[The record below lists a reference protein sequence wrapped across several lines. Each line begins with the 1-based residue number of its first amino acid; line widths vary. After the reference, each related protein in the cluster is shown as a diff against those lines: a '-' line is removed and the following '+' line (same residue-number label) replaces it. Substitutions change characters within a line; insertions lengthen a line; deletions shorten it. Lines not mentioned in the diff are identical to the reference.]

1 MPVLTFSATVSG
13 TVESFNRPAYIAAL
27 AAQFSGVSPDEIT
40 LQVNAAGVRRA
51 LAASPFTSPFKAAA
65 EANTSTTLDVV
76 ADPADAVDAHTKRS
90 LQATSQQIEVIS
102 RIAPANP
109 TAITA
114 AEAVI
119 NSFTPATLSAAL
131 GVQVASFTRP
141 TIVIVQDIA
150 PSPPPPSIPPNLP
163 PPPPP
168 PPLHPPSPPPPPL
181 AEGSWGTTAAMG
193 AAVGGLLLA
202 GGTYMSHRRKQKR
215 WGAAGGRQDG
225 ASEHDA
231 NGLPKLAKLQKA
243 DDIADAALP
252 SWLRSAK
259 EGSFPLPP
267 ASEWPTGGGAAR
279 KISDADFDSARSW
292 LSAGRGVREALPS
305 GQSPSGWSELS
316 HALKF
321 SEDGRADAD
330 DTEHTGRRRLDA
342 RYHTG
347 DANTSLSF
355 KDDVDK
361 GPSKSMFYDVARD
374 LQINPSGGIS
384 EITPEAIEMLA
395 EQQAMRIETR
405 RLEQTKRIEARRKQ
419 LAARQQQ
426 RQQAREKMSAV
437 EGVSTTGS
445 SPNTKDAYELPASLQ
460 VRALHKNLSHRS
472 SHDPFSTHN
481 LKERP
486 GRVLRDGSIQPDALT
501 RDNSAL
507 YSSAD
512 KERPS
517 GPRVLRDPRQA
528 PGATVKLGGTA
539 QPYLSRDQ
547 SALFSSADKERPLRA
562 GGGSGGGALDGSER
576 SLAASRESA
585 RVLAEVEKKRAE
597 LEERRQRL
605 AARKAARTGGD
616 ATAKPF
622 ITGAQP
628 QPPPPHALERQN
640 SALASSA
647 SKERPERR
655 PERTGRPSSS
665 AVDSSDS
672 GADSSSPIAR
682 ARPSLERSNSA
693 LFSSASKDGPR
704 SMRERSTGSAGP
716 ALVTASSSVAAS
728 PASSAR
734 SLGAASSLSTQREEL
749 ERRRATLAERKA
761 ARDAKA
767 AAGGGSARLQ
777 AQQDGAV
784 VSAFSPLHALERQN
798 SALMS
803 SADKERPERRPEGAM
818 STPASPQPPA
828 RLERQNSALASTS
841 DKEAPPSRRPRGPS
855 SSDST
860 AEVTSSAAATPDSTR
875 STSSERD
882 ALAERRRQLE
892 ERKAARVAAVAA
904 VATPPGLL
912 SRENSA
918 MYSSAD
924 KERPASRRASAVAE
938 SVPAPVPP
946 AALVRQ
952 NSALSS
958 SADKE
963 RPESRHR
970 PEAAPESQADSE
982 RSGASTQREQLEERR
997 RQLEARKAERLAL
1010 QAAAT
1015 ENKSAEPLKLSRDN
1029 SAMHSSADKERPAS
1043 RRASAVAESVSAP
1056 VPPAALVRQNSALSS
1071 SADKERPESRHRPEA
1086 PAAPPTGGKSPSDSA
1101 RSASTTLSMR
1111 EQLEERRRQLEDRKA
1126 DRMAKQAQVAS
1137 PPSAPHVLERE
1148 NSALA
1153 SSASKAR
1160 PENAKRP
1167 SVVSAWP
1174 LPSLRASL
1182 QRDNSALYSN
1192 ADKEGPEKRPSTPPT
1207 PSSLRRPVP
1216 PRAPISA
1223 PWFSGGHDGDSEI
1236 GGSEGGGIEGGV
1248 GASARSST
1256 NSIQSQ
1262 KEELAERRRAL
1273 EARQAARL
1281 AAEAAVLASG
1291 GSSSHASPT
1300 GTSAAGTAAFAP
1312 HELSRDN
1319 SALLSSATKER
1330 PSLPTSSA
1338 SSSAASSA
1346 KLDEIAERRRV
1357 LAARKAAR
1365 DARAAGGGS
1374 GSGSM
1379 PLAAL
1384 RRHNSAL
1391 ASGASKE
1398 RPTSRR
1404 EGEAD
1409 VDDDHE
1415 A

>member
-51 LAASPFTSPFKAAA
+51 LAALPFTSPFEAAA
-65 EANTSTTLDVV
+65 QANTSITLDVV
-76 ADPADAVDAHTKRS
+76 ADPADAGDAHTKRS
-90 LQATSQQIEVIS
+90 LQATVQQIEVIS

-141 TIVIVQDIA
+141 AIVIVQDIA
-150 PSPPPPSIPPNLP
+150 PSPPPPTIPPNLP

-215 WGAAGGRQDG
+215 WGAAGGRLEG
-225 ASEHDA
+225 GSSEHDA

-259 EGSFPLPP
+259 EGSFPPPP

-330 DTEHTGRRRLDA
+330 DAEHTGRRRLDA

-347 DANTSLSF
+347 DANRSLSF
-355 KDDVDK
+355 KDDDDK

-460 VRALHKNLSHRS
+460 VRALPKNLSHRS
-472 SHDPFSTHN
+472 SHDPFSTHI
-481 LKERP
+481 LKEGP

-539 QPYLSRDQ
+539 QPYLSRDN

-585 RVLAEVEKKRAE
+585 RVLAEVEKKRVE

-622 ITGAQP
+622 ITSALP
-628 QPPPPHALERQN
+628 QPPPPLALERQN

-647 SKERPERR
+647 TKERPERR

-665 AVDSSDS
+665 ALESSDS
-672 GADSSSPIAR
+672 GADSSSLTAWE
-682 ARPSLERSNSA
+682 RPSLGRSMSA
-693 LFSSASKDGPR
+693 LFSTASKDGPR

-716 ALVTASSSVAAS
+716 ALSTASSSQDALITASSSVAAS

-734 SLGAASSLSTQREEL
+734 SLGAASSLITQREEL
-749 ERRRATLAERKA
+749 ERRRAILAERKA
-761 ARDAKA
+761 VRDSKA
-767 AAGGGSARLQ
+767 AGGGGSARLQ
-777 AQQDGAV
+777 AQQDGAGSA

-803 SADKERPERRPEGAM
+803 SADKERPERRPEGAL

-860 AEVTSSAAATPDSTR
+860 ADATSSAAATPDTMLDSTR

-918 MYSSAD
+918 LHSSAD
-924 KERPASRRASAVAE
+924 KERPASRRESAVAV
-938 SVPAPVPP
+938 SVSSPVPP
-946 AALVRQ
+946 AGLVRQ

-970 PEAAPESQADSE
+970 S
-982 RSGASTQREQLEERR
+982 
-997 RQLEARKAERLAL
+997 
-1010 QAAAT
+1010 
-1015 ENKSAEPLKLSRDN
+1015 
-1029 SAMHSSADKERPAS
+1029 
-1043 RRASAVAESVSAP
+1043 
-1056 VPPAALVRQNSALSS
+1056 
-1071 SADKERPESRHRPEA
+1071 EA
-1086 PAAPPTGGKSPSDSA
+1086 PAAPPTGGKSPPDSA

-1111 EQLEERRRQLEDRKA
+1111 EQLEERRRQLESRKA
-1126 DRMAKQAQVAS
+1126 DRMAKQAQIAS
-1137 PPSAPHVLERE
+1137 PLSAPHVLERE

-1153 SSASKAR
+1153 SSANKAR

-1167 SVVSAWP
+1167 SVVSAGP
-1174 LPSLRASL
+1174 LPALRASL

-1192 ADKEGPEKRPSTPPT
+1192 ADKEGPEKRSSAPPT
-1207 PSSLRRPVP
+1207 PSALRRPVP
-1216 PRAPISA
+1216 PRAPWI
-1223 PWFSGGHDGDSEI
+1223 SGGHGGDSEGGVNEG
-1236 GGSEGGGIEGGV
+1236 GGSEGGSIEGGV

-1256 NSIQSQ
+1256 SSIQSQ

-1281 AAEAAVLASG
+1281 AAEAVVLASG

-1300 GTSAAGTAAFAP
+1300 GTSGACTAAFAP
-1312 HELSRDN
+1312 HALSRDN
-1319 SALLSSATKER
+1319 SALRSSATKER
-1330 PSLPTSSA
+1330 PSLPASSA

-1346 KLDEIAERRRV
+1346 KQDEIAERRRV
-1357 LAARKAAR
+1357 LAARMAAR
-1365 DARAAGGGS
+1365 DAKAAGGGS

-1379 PLAAL
+1379 PPAAL

>member
-51 LAASPFTSPFKAAA
+51 LAASPFTSPFEAAA

-76 ADPADAVDAHTKRS
+76 ADPADALDAHTKRS

-622 ITGAQP
+622 ITGALP

-672 GADSSSPIAR
+672 GADSSSLIAR

-767 AAGGGSARLQ
+767 AAGGGSARQQ

-938 SVPAPVPP
+938 SV
-946 AALVRQ
+946 
-952 NSALSS
+952 
-958 SADKE
+958 
-963 RPESRHR
+963 
-970 PEAAPESQADSE
+970 
-982 RSGASTQREQLEERR
+982 
-997 RQLEARKAERLAL
+997 
-1010 QAAAT
+1010 
-1015 ENKSAEPLKLSRDN
+1015 
-1029 SAMHSSADKERPAS
+1029 
-1043 RRASAVAESVSAP
+1043 SAP

-1111 EQLEERRRQLEDRKA
+1111 EQVEERRRQLEDRKA

-1223 PWFSGGHDGDSEI
+1223 PWFSGGHGRDSEI

-1300 GTSAAGTAAFAP
+1300 GTSAAGTAALAP

>member
-27 AAQFSGVSPDEIT
+27 ATQFSGVSPDEIT

-51 LAASPFTSPFKAAA
+51 LAASPFTSPFEAAA

-76 ADPADAVDAHTKRS
+76 ADPANAVDAHTKRS

-181 AEGSWGTTAAMG
+181 AEGSWGATAAMG

-225 ASEHDA
+225 AAQHDA

-547 SALFSSADKERPLRA
+547 SALFSSADKEQ
-562 GGGSGGGALDGSER
+562 G
-576 SLAASRESA
+576 
-585 RVLAEVEKKRAE
+585 
-597 LEERRQRL
+597 
-605 AARKAARTGGD
+605 
-616 ATAKPF
+616 
-622 ITGAQP
+622 
-628 QPPPPHALERQN
+628 
-640 SALASSA
+640 
-647 SKERPERR
+647 
-655 PERTGRPSSS
+655 
-665 AVDSSDS
+665 
-672 GADSSSPIAR
+672 
-682 ARPSLERSNSA
+682 
-693 LFSSASKDGPR
+693 
-704 SMRERSTGSAGP
+704 
-716 ALVTASSSVAAS
+716 
-728 PASSAR
+728 
-734 SLGAASSLSTQREEL
+734 SSL
-749 ERRRATLAERKA
+749 
-761 ARDAKA
+761 
-767 AAGGGSARLQ
+767 
-777 AQQDGAV
+777 
-784 VSAFSPLHALERQN
+784 
-798 SALMS
+798 
-803 SADKERPERRPEGAM
+803 
-818 STPASPQPPA
+818 
-828 RLERQNSALASTS
+828 
-841 DKEAPPSRRPRGPS
+841 
-855 SSDST
+855 
-860 AEVTSSAAATPDSTR
+860 
-875 STSSERD
+875 
-882 ALAERRRQLE
+882 
-892 ERKAARVAAVAA
+892 
-904 VATPPGLL
+904 L
-912 SRENSA
+912 S
-918 MYSSAD
+918 
-924 KERPASRRASAVAE
+924 
-938 SVPAPVPP
+938 
-946 AALVRQ
+946 
-952 NSALSS
+952 
-958 SADKE
+958 
-963 RPESRHR
+963 
-970 PEAAPESQADSE
+970 
-982 RSGASTQREQLEERR
+982 
-997 RQLEARKAERLAL
+997 
-1010 QAAAT
+1010 
-1015 ENKSAEPLKLSRDN
+1015 
-1029 SAMHSSADKERPAS
+1029 
-1043 RRASAVAESVSAP
+1043 
-1056 VPPAALVRQNSALSS
+1056 
-1071 SADKERPESRHRPEA
+1071 
-1086 PAAPPTGGKSPSDSA
+1086 
-1101 RSASTTLSMR
+1101 
-1111 EQLEERRRQLEDRKA
+1111 
-1126 DRMAKQAQVAS
+1126 
-1137 PPSAPHVLERE
+1137 
-1148 NSALA
+1148 
-1153 SSASKAR
+1153 
-1160 PENAKRP
+1160 
-1167 SVVSAWP
+1167 
-1174 LPSLRASL
+1174 
-1182 QRDNSALYSN
+1182 
-1192 ADKEGPEKRPSTPPT
+1192 
-1207 PSSLRRPVP
+1207 
-1216 PRAPISA
+1216 
-1223 PWFSGGHDGDSEI
+1223 
-1236 GGSEGGGIEGGV
+1236 
-1248 GASARSST
+1248 
-1256 NSIQSQ
+1256 
-1262 KEELAERRRAL
+1262 
-1273 EARQAARL
+1273 
-1281 AAEAAVLASG
+1281 
-1291 GSSSHASPT
+1291 
-1300 GTSAAGTAAFAP
+1300 
-1312 HELSRDN
+1312 
-1319 SALLSSATKER
+1319 
-1330 PSLPTSSA
+1330 
-1338 SSSAASSA
+1338 
-1346 KLDEIAERRRV
+1346 
-1357 LAARKAAR
+1357 
-1365 DARAAGGGS
+1365 
-1374 GSGSM
+1374 
-1379 PLAAL
+1379 
-1384 RRHNSAL
+1384 
-1391 ASGASKE
+1391 
-1398 RPTSRR
+1398 
-1404 EGEAD
+1404 
-1409 VDDDHE
+1409 
-1415 A
+1415 

>member
-51 LAASPFTSPFKAAA
+51 LAASPFTSPFEAAA

-528 PGATVKLGGTA
+528 PGAAVKLGGTA

-622 ITGAQP
+622 ITGALP

-716 ALVTASSSVAAS
+716 ELVTASSSVAAS

-938 SVPAPVPP
+938 SV
-946 AALVRQ
+946 
-952 NSALSS
+952 
-958 SADKE
+958 
-963 RPESRHR
+963 
-970 PEAAPESQADSE
+970 
-982 RSGASTQREQLEERR
+982 
-997 RQLEARKAERLAL
+997 
-1010 QAAAT
+1010 
-1015 ENKSAEPLKLSRDN
+1015 
-1029 SAMHSSADKERPAS
+1029 
-1043 RRASAVAESVSAP
+1043 SAP

-1223 PWFSGGHDGDSEI
+1223 PWFSGGHGRDSEI

-1300 GTSAAGTAAFAP
+1300 GTSAAGTAALAP